1 MDNGSTIN
9 FDKYK
14 DVSLAFSALT
24 SKFQVEPDTTLY
36 FQVVKSRCI
45 SRAKHREMK
54 SAIEGTRNIHGL
66 LQLLDINN
74 TVFNWINIKF
84 LETIAT
90 AVTTVSGNSKLERLV
105 QDYKN
110 AIYSRTLR
118 QVWDDI
124 PSYRQ
129 VKDKYY
135 SELKSVFCDKDPDNV
150 TVNEVITQCRPHLIK
165 SIALDI
171 MEISEGSLTISWLIS
186 TDEVYKVFL
195 SLLTI
200 PQESRKETFLQ
211 IGAWVVYHPQSV
223 LSEQRKIHG

>member
-1 MDNGSTIN
+1 M
-9 FDKYK
+9 
-14 DVSLAFSALT
+14 T
-24 SKFQVEPDTTLY
+24 SKFQVEPETSSY

-54 SAIEGTRNIHGL
+54 TAIEGTHNIHGL
-66 LQLLDINN
+66 LQLLDINSMF
-74 TVFNWINIKF
+74 FNWINIKF

-90 AVTTVSGNSKLERLV
+90 AVTVASGNNKLERIV
-105 QDYKN
+105 QDYKD

-135 SELKSVFCDKDPDNV
+135 SKLKSVFCDKDPDNV
-150 TVNEVITQCRPHLIK
+150 TVKEVITQCAPQLIK
-165 SIALDI
+165 NIALDI

-186 TDEVYKVFL
+186 TNEAYQAFL
-195 SLLTI
+195 SLLTV
-200 PQESRKETFLQ
+200 PQESRQDNFLQ
-211 IGAWVVYHPQSV
+211 VGAWIIYHPQFV
-223 LSEQRKIHG
+223 LAEQKKIHG